1 MELSFG
7 DLYTV
12 GAHNFLDPVAILL
25 LLLGTFIGIIF
36 GALPGLGTPMALA
49 VFTPLTYPLDTIN
62 ALVFLLGLYGG
73 CVSGGSISAIL
84 LNIPGTPSSIAT
96 GIDGHPLA
104 RQGRAGEA
112 IGVATISSACGGIIG
127 ALVLSFLA
135 PPIASFALS
144 FSAEEYVA
152 LTILTLCLIGQIS
165 GDSLVLGLISGTIGL
180 MLATVGADLTTAY
193 PRFAFGSDYLQEGVP
208 MIAMIVGI
216 FGIGE
221 VLERSRVGARS
232 VSGLISHKIQ
242 SVIPKLAVLVRL
254 VKTAVR
260 SSMIGVFIGAMPAA
274 GAAIASV
281 IAYGQEK
288 RFSKHPETF
297 GKGALEGVAAAE
309 SANNASTGGA
319 LIPLLTLGI
328 PGDPVGPILM
338 GALMLHGL
346 APGPLL
352 FQQSP
357 EIVSVVFLSM
367 LLGAIALGV
376 LGVSLA
382 RVFARVIRVPE
393 SVLLPAVVVLC
404 VVGTYAIRHAIFDI
418 GVMLVIG
425 LLSYGLRRV
434 RVPLPPLVLGFILG
448 PLLESNLRRALL
460 ISGGDWSTFVF
471 RPISGTILF
480 LAVAITL
487 YGIFA
492 GRKKKTHADG

>member
-1 MELSFG
+1 MGLSFG
-7 DLYTV
+7 DLYTIGV
-12 GAHNFLDPVAILL
+12 HNFLDPVVILL

-49 VFTPLTYPLDTIN
+49 VFTPLTYSFG
-62 ALVFLLGLYGG
+62 AVKAMVFLLGIYGG
-73 CVSGGSISAIL
+73 CVSGGSVSAIL

-112 IGVATISSACGGIIG
+112 IGVAAIASAFGGIIG

-135 PPIASFALS
+135 PPIAALALS
-144 FSAEEYVA
+144 FSAQEYVA

-165 GDSLVLGLISGTIGL
+165 GDSLVLGLLSGTIGL
-180 MLATVGADLTTAY
+180 MLATVGADAITAY
-193 PRFAFGSDYLQEGVP
+193 PRFAFGSNYLQEGIPLVP
-208 MIAMIVGI
+208 MIVGI

-221 VLERSRVGARS
+221 VLDRTRQGGRSGGKTMV
-232 VSGLISHKIQ
+232 HKIQ
-242 SVIPKLAVLVRL
+242 SVVPRLPVLARL
-254 VKTAVR
+254 LKTIVR
-260 SSMIGVFIGAMPAA
+260 SSVIGVFIGAMPAA
-274 GAAIASV
+274 GASIASV

-288 RFSKHPETF
+288 RFAKHPEIF
-297 GKGALEGVAAAE
+297 GKGALEGVAAPE

-328 PGDPVGPILM
+328 PGDPMGPILM

-367 LLGAIALGV
+367 LFGAIALGV
-376 LGVSLA
+376 MGVSLA
-382 RVFARVIRVPE
+382 KVFARVIQVPQ
-393 SVLLPAVVVLC
+393 SVLLPSIVVLC
-404 VVGTYAIRHAIFDI
+404 FVGTYAIRNALFDV
-418 GVMLVIG
+418 GVLLVIG
-425 LLSYGLRRV
+425 LLGYGLRRV

-448 PLLESNLRRALL
+448 PILESNLRRALL
-460 ISGGDWSTFVF
+460 ISGGDWSTFVL
-471 RPISGTILF
+471 RPISGTILL
-480 LAVAITL
+480 LAVAIIL
-487 YGIFA
+487 YGVFA
-492 GRKKKTHADG
+492 RKKKVHADG